1 MLSFTRKKPLI
12 GLMGSITQDT
22 IQLASGE
29 KRQELGGILYQ
40 AATLCGLGG
49 DVVLIANIGEDLWKS
64 VQATIRTW
72 QGLKKEAVNIVR
84 GPGNRVFLSYPP
96 RGERKERLKSAVWPL
111 TPTRILPYLNGL
123 DFLLVAFN
131 SGFDLDLITWRQVI
145 RSCSCPIWL
154 DIHSLVLSPNFGLRN
169 YESFES
175 WPAWV
180 EGIAYLQANEK
191 EAACLLGHPQDK
203 PTIEELEDFAAQ
215 CFSLGVKAVYFT
227 LGQRG
232 VFVSSAESQ
241 EVLPAGKPQ
250 KLVDTTG
257 CGDCL
262 AASAVWKI
270 LQGESA
276 HQAGRFGIALA
287 SRVASVSGV
296 LATHNLV
303 RRLAHLKTLEV
314 S

>member
-12 GLMGSITQDT
+12 GLIGSITQDT

-29 KRQELGGILYQ
+29 KRQGLGGILYQ

-49 DVVLIANIGEDLWKS
+49 EVVLIANIGQGLWPS
-64 VQATIRTW
+64 FWVTVRTW
-72 QGLKKEAVNIVR
+72 RGLKKEGIKIVP
-84 GPGNRVFLSYPP
+84 GPGNQVLLSYPP

-111 TPTRILPYLNGL
+111 TATRILPYLEGL
-123 DFLLVAFN
+123 DFLIVAFN

-154 DIHSLVLSPNFGLRN
+154 DIHSLVLSPNFGRRY
-169 YESFES
+169 YENFQT

-191 EAACLLGHPQDK
+191 EAACLLGHPQEK
-203 PTIEELEDFAAQ
+203 PTFEELEDLAAQ
-215 CFSLGVKAVYFT
+215 CFSLGVKAVYIT

-241 EVLPAGKPQ
+241 EVLPAGKPR
-250 KLVDTTG
+250 KMVDTTG

-276 HQAGRFGIALA
+276 HQAGRFGIGLA
-287 SRVASVSGV
+287 CRVASVSGV
-296 LATHNLV
+296 LATYNLV
-303 RRLAHLKTLEV
+303 RLLAHLKTLEV
-314 S
+314 C